1 MTCWV
6 KHSEVVG
13 GDRASISCP
22 SAGLAGGLCTGE
34 WPPKPSHPRSKKAGH
49 RKKAGSVARAMRS
62 FCVFPYQSN
71 ATRGQSWRAD

>member
-49 RKKAGSVARAMRS
+49 RKKAGERRPSDALFLCHPVSIKRDAWPVQAGR
-62 FCVFPYQSN
+62 
-71 ATRGQSWRAD
+71 